1 MRPEL
6 DGAGA
11 SSTPPDDLDDW
22 LWLVHRV
29 GVGRGAMR
37 RLLAALGSPSA
48 VARADVEALR
58 LLVGARPADALQSE
72 PEGHAERVAGTR
84 RWLAGHPARRVM
96 TLANADYP
104 QALLQT
110 ADPPLLLYMQGRSEL
125 LSAASVAIVGSRKP
139 TPQGL
144 DTARHFATELSR
156 AGWTVVSGLA
166 AGIDGAA
173 HLGGLQGIGST
184 IAVVGTGLGQVY
196 PRAHTGLATRIA
208 EEGLMLSE
216 FALDMGPL
224 ADHFPQ
230 RNRIIAGL
238 TRGTL
243 VVEAAL
249 RSGSLITARQAVE
262 AGREVFAIPGSIHSP
277 QARGCHALLRDGAKL
292 AETVDDILEELSAL
306 PRQATMDVSITPA
319 AAPAVDQEEDDA
331 VLRALGHDPATLDA
345 LIARCGW
352 PAPELSVRL
361 MELELDGRIARLP
374 GGLFQRRQRA

>member
-1 MRPEL
+1 MS
-6 DGAGA
+6 GAGDQPA
-11 SSTPPDDLDDW
+11 PADDLDDW

-29 GVGRGAMR
+29 GVGRAVMR
-37 RLLAALGSPSA
+37 RLLASLGSPGA
-48 VARADVEALR
+48 VATADIDALR
-58 LLVGARPADALQSE
+58 LLVGAKPAEALQSK
-72 PEGHAERVAGTR
+72 PEGHAARVAHTR
-84 RWLAGHPARRVM
+84 AWLAGHPNRRVM
-96 TLANADYP
+96 TLADADYP
-104 QALLQT
+104 LALLQT
-110 ADPPLLLYMQGRSEL
+110 ADPPLLLYMQGRCEL

-144 DTARHFATELSR
+144 ETAQLFASQLSR

-173 HLGGLQGIGST
+173 HAGGLQGSGST
-184 IAVVGTGLGQVY
+184 IAVVGTGLDHVY
-196 PRAHTGLATRIA
+196 PRAHAALARRIA

-216 FALDMGPL
+216 FALDMPPL
-224 ADHFPQ
+224 AEHFPQ

-238 TRGTL
+238 ARGTL

-249 RSGSLITARQAVE
+249 RSGSLITARQATE

-292 AETVDDILEELSAL
+292 AESVEDILEELASA
-306 PRQATMDVSITPA
+306 PHQATMDVSIVPA
-319 AAPAVDQEEDDA
+319 AAATPEPETDDE

-352 PAPELSVRL
+352 PAPALNVRL
-361 MELELDGRIARLP
+361 MELELEGRIARLP
-374 GGLFQRRQRA
+374 GGLFQRRRSA

>member
-1 MRPEL
+1 
-6 DGAGA
+6 
-11 SSTPPDDLDDW
+11 
-22 LWLVHRV
+22 
-29 GVGRGAMR
+29 
-37 RLLAALGSPSA
+37 
-48 VARADVEALR
+48 
-58 LLVGARPADALQSE
+58 
-72 PEGHAERVAGTR
+72 
-84 RWLAGHPARRVM
+84 
-96 TLANADYP
+96 
-104 QALLQT
+104 
-110 ADPPLLLYMQGRSEL
+110 L

-292 AETVDDILEELSAL
+292 AETVDDILEELSAG

-319 AAPAVDQEEDDA
+319 AEPAADQEEDDA

-352 PAPELSVRL
+352 PAPQLNVRL

>member
-1 MRPEL
+1 MRTER
-6 DGAGA
+6 ARA
-11 SSTPPDDLDDW
+11 SALPAQPDDLDDW
-22 LWLVHRV
+22 LWLVHRI
-29 GVGRGAMR
+29 GVGRVAMR
-37 RLLAALGSPSA
+37 RLLASLGSPSA

-58 LLVGARPADALQSE
+58 LLVGAKPAEALQSE
-72 PEGHAERVAGTR
+72 PDGHAKRVARTR
-84 RWLAGHPARRVM
+84 TWLAEHPARRVM
-96 TLANADYP
+96 TLADTDYP

-173 HLGGLQGIGST
+173 HNGGLQGIGST
-184 IAVVGTGLGQVY
+184 IAVVGTGLDQVY
-196 PRAHTGLATRIA
+196 PRAHAALAKRIA

-216 FALDMGPL
+216 FALDMEPL

-292 AETVDDILEELSAL
+292 VETVDDILEELAAG
-306 PRQATMDVSITPA
+306 PRQATMDVSIAPA
-319 AAPAVDQEEDDA
+319 AEPAPDLEEDDA

-352 PAPELSVRL
+352 PAPKLNVRL
-361 MELELDGRIARLP
+361 MELELEGRIARLP